1 MKSWWDYMETIYGSE
16 FDKLFRIW
24 VHKHKLDFTNDE
36 LIENFFTQKK
46 EVIMQAVWAD
56 VEDALYARCE
66 EILEDNE
73 E

>member
-1 MKSWWDYMETIYGSE
+1 MKSWWDYMNTIFGSE

-24 VHKHKLDFTNDE
+24 VHKHKFDFTNDE

-46 EVIMQAVWAD
+46 DVIIQAIWTD

-66 EILEDNE
+66 EILEDIE

>member
-1 MKSWWDYMETIYGSE
+1 MDALLFDNE

-24 VHKHKLDFTNDE
+24 AHKHKLDFTHDE

-46 EVIMQAVWAD
+46 EVIMQAVWDD

-66 EILEDNE
+66 EILEDIE